1 MMGDM
6 NAVMAC
12 TLLVGVLFIAL
23 NILSD
28 ILYRVFD
35 PRTRAA

>member
-1 MMGDM
+1 
-6 NAVMAC
+6 V
-12 TLLVGVLFIAL
+12 LLVGVIFIAL

-35 PRTRAA
+35 PRTR